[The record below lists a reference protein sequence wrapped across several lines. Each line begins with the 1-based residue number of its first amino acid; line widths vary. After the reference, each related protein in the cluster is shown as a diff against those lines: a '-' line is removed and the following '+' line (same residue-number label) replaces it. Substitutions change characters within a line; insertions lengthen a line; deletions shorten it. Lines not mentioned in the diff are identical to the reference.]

1 MMVRFEEG
9 RYNGVIVRIHDFRFQ
24 DDNASDL
31 IFNYNVVFNPY
42 KKELPLQHI
51 NRVVKVVA
59 KKLLDLAIK
68 NAMEMGML
76 DPVKGAVADNDSRTP
91 DLKKSGK

>member
-9 RYNGVIVRIHDFRFQ
+9 RYDGVIVRIYDFRFL

-31 IFNYNVVFNPY
+31 TFNYNVVFNPY

-68 NAMEMGML
+68 NAMEMGMI
-76 DPVKGAVADNDSRTP
+76 DPVKGAVAENDSRTP
-91 DLKKSGK
+91 DLKKSGN